1 MDKIKELIN
10 LLLADFEIEN
20 EEEIL
25 ANFKLVL
32 ENPDKYILENDA
44 AWITDLGPE
53 SLIQFALYN
62 EIGEFMIT
70 GDKIDEIHE
79 LIVDELDGAL
89 PPYPYEKK
97 LNAVDYIEWV
107 SAELKAEFAEL
118 ELIEIGDSYADT
130 IQLMLVYGEDVPR
143 IKELCEELNIR
154 CNKADE
160 ILKL

>member
-1 MDKIKELIN
+1 MEKIKELIN

-20 EEEIL
+20 ENEIWDTLQL
-25 ANFKLVL
+25 AVDNPEQYLAENEAEWLL
-32 ENPDKYILENDA
+32 EADPD
-44 AWITDLGPE
+44 GV
-53 SLIQFALYN
+53 IQFAVSN
-62 EIGEFMIT
+62 EIGEFMIV

-89 PPYPYEKK
+89 PSYPYEKK
-97 LNAVDYIEWV
+97 LNAADYIEWV
-107 SAELKAEFAEL
+107 SAELKAEFPEL